1 MTGTG
6 PESTRFREGQSGNP
20 KGRPRK
26 EKTSRKSAFDVI
38 IDRTLTITQNGRS
51 REASVDEALQHKT
64 YLDALA
70 GNRAACR
77 QVLKMIAKREKAI
90 AAKAP
95 PAPAATRI
103 MEPKDPR
110 NADEALLI
118 LGVASPDTKWGGSPD
133 DERERLLLEPWAVEA
148 ALARRGA
155 RRLSARDIEEARR
168 STRDANS
175 LSWPPPVEE

>member
-1 MTGTG
+1 
-6 PESTRFREGQSGNP
+6 
-20 KGRPRK
+20 
-26 EKTSRKSAFDVI
+26 
-38 IDRTLTITQNGRS
+38 
-51 REASVDEALQHKT
+51 
-64 YLDALA
+64 
-70 GNRAACR
+70 
-77 QVLKMIAKREKAI
+77 
-90 AAKAP
+90 
-95 PAPAATRI
+95 

>member
-1 MTGTG
+1 MTEKG
-6 PESTRFREGQSGNP
+6 PESTRFRKGQSGNP

-26 EKTSRKSAFDVI
+26 ERTSRTPAFDIV
-38 IDRTLTITQNGRS
+38 IDRTLTIMQNGQP
-51 REASVDEALQHKT
+51 REVSVDEALQHKT

-90 AAKAP
+90 AAKAQP
-95 PAPAATRI
+95 GPLATRI
-103 MEPKDPR
+103 IEPEDPR

-118 LGVASPDTKWGGSPD
+118 LGVASRDTNWGSSPD
-133 DERERLLLEPWAVEA
+133 DQRERLLLEPWAAEA
-148 ALARRGA
+148 ALARRGT
-155 RRLSARDIEEARR
+155 RRLSEQDIKEARR